1 MGIINFK
8 KGIFKNKPTL
18 FFAIA
23 SVWPVIGFLPGF
35 PALVMYGVT
44 LVYAAY
50 CLSMTKK
57 MNELVLALLIYIPI
71 ELILVQPPSVFQ
83 SWPRY
88 VFFAALLMNVSPL
101 LQSKKLRIQRRLI
114 FQFMMWAC
122 VFIGVGSFFARFLG
136 INFMTISSADLIFQT
151 GTFGGLTTHS
161 MMLGPIAGIAA
172 CYLTSIAMV
181 SKRKW
186 VWIWVFLALFAVLF
200 SASRAALMAAIAGVI
215 ITAYR
220 QSGSTNKF
228 LQVGIVA
235 LVISAST
242 YSLWEGALSGVI
254 EKNTTTS
261 GLNYDSRQSLWENRI
276 AEFKDNPVLGV
287 GFCATSMNDTL
298 SVDLLSGRVET
309 GSSWLIIFSML
320 GLIGAC
326 MIFPIFF
333 RAVSVVYKRRDKLSS
348 ILCGVL
354 TLFFVHM
361 FAEGYVFAGGSFM
374 AFMLWLTVG
383 IAVDSKYRLET

>member
-1 MGIINFK
+1 MRINNFK
-8 KGIFKNKPTL
+8 KGILNNKPTL

-23 SVWPVIGFLPGF
+23 SVWPVIGFLPGL

-44 LVYAAY
+44 LAYAAY
-50 CLSMTKK
+50 CLSKTKK

-101 LQSKKLRIQRRLI
+101 LQSKKLRLQREHI

-136 INFMTISSADLIFQT
+136 INFMIISDADYIFQT
-151 GTFGGLTTHS
+151 GAFGGLTTQS

-172 CYLTSIAMV
+172 CYLTSKAMV
-181 SKRKW
+181 SKRKMNWAW
-186 VWIWVFLALFAVLF
+186 VVLALFAVLF
-200 SASRAALMAAIAGVI
+200 SASRSALMAAIAGVI

-235 LVISAST
+235 FVISAST
-242 YSLWEGALSGVI
+242 YSLWEGALSGVV
-254 EKNTTTS
+254 EKNKTTS
-261 GLNYDSRQSLWENRI
+261 GLNFDSRQSLWEGRLV
-276 AEFKDNPVLGV
+276 EFKDHPVLGI
-287 GFCATSMNDTL
+287 GFCASSINDTL
-298 SVDLLSGRVET
+298 SVDLSSGRVET
-309 GSSWLIIFSML
+309 GSSWLMIFSML

-326 MIFPIFF
+326 LLFPIFF
-333 RAVSVVYKRRDKLSS
+333 KAFSAVFKRRDDLSFV
-348 ILCGVL
+348 LCGVL

-361 FAEGYVFAGGSFM
+361 FAEGYVFAGGSFL

-383 IAVDSKYRLET
+383 VAMDSKYKMLK